1 MARYTIDLLAK
12 ARKDLA
18 AHHKAGDKVIINRI
32 ERIFEELEITPFTGI
47 GKPEPLK
54 YGLSGMWSRKLD
66 NKNRIVYLV
75 NEETMVV
82 QITSAKGHYDD
93 K

>member
-1 MARYTIDLLAK
+1 MARYTIDLWDRAK
-12 ARKDLA
+12 KDLA
-18 AHHKAGDKVIINRI
+18 AHYKSGDKVIIKRI

-66 NKNRIVYLV
+66 NKNRIIYQV
-75 NEETMVV
+75 NEKTMVI
-82 QITSAKGHYDD
+82 QIISAKGHYDD